1 MLTHAMTTSE
11 VTRTKSNI
19 AETNTEL
26 NTDLSTTIVE
36 QRGLKH
42 KWRNIVFNELVFS
55 TTQIWASFNM
65 HIILTLDPV
74 F

>member
-42 KWRNIVFNELVFS
+42 K
-55 TTQIWASFNM
+55 
-65 HIILTLDPV
+65 
-74 F
+74 